1 MKNTLLL
8 TLFLTMTFLGFGQ
21 KEVSGTVVDN
31 SDAPLPGVTV
41 MIQGTT
47 SGTVADFDGN
57 YTIMVEEGQV
67 LVYSYIGFAT
77 KEVTVGPSNTINV
90 VLEEDI
96 QSLNEVVVVGF
107 GTQKKV
113 NLSGAVNN
121 VTTEQLDTRPINNVT
136 QGLQGISPGLN
147 IDFTSGA
154 PGANPVVNIRGFT
167 SINGGNPLIIID
179 GVPSDVSLLNL
190 IAPEDIENISVLKD
204 ASSAAIYGA
213 RAAFGVLMITTKT
226 GSKEKSSI
234 NYNTYVTLG
243 TPTVVPNKTTDP
255 YIYLAVQKLAE
266 DNTPWSG
273 VGTSAERLEWARER
287 SDDPNGTV
295 GVRES
300 ASAPGLWEYMGN
312 QDWTDY
318 FLSNNTYSQN
328 HNLSFAGG
336 SEKVSYYLSAS
347 HNKHNGS
354 LKIADDYFGR
364 TGLRSKINVQL
375 TDWLSLGNNTSYLI
389 SKRKNPSYIN
399 LQTLYNFAPT
409 DWDKNPDGSWANTA
423 VGRTGARLT
432 DGGEETSKT
441 NTYQT
446 TFDAQAWLIK
456 DLLRVNAEYTYR
468 KENFNYDSNYSK
480 INIGYGPD
488 DVREE
493 GVNEVW
499 KRFSDEQYQV
509 LNIYGTFSKTFGD
522 HALTLLGGYNQEESR
537 YDYVALNR
545 DAVISSSLPTLELA
559 TGTLQGNHHIRSW
572 ALRGLFYRANYI
584 YKDRY
589 ILELNGRYDGSSRF
603 PEDKRYGFFPSVSAA
618 WNVANEN
625 FMQALYPT
633 VNLLKLRASY
643 GSLGNQDVGSSK
655 LNDGSFDYIPSMGSD
670 LGGYI
675 IDGELPLK
683 ITSPGIVS
691 PNYTWEEVVSK
702 NVGIDLG
709 MFNNKFNAS
718 FDYFVRDTKGML
730 TLGKDL
736 PAVLGAS
743 EPKENA
749 GDLRTKGWELS
760 LTYQDS
766 FGNQENPLSFS
777 ARFNLSDS
785 KSTITRFDNPNN
797 SLLQYYEGMEIGEIW
812 GLTSNGFFRSQ
823 EEIDALDQTS
833 IIPWGALEIVEGWP
847 KYVDLDGNQAIE
859 KGLTADD
866 PKDMKVIGNMLPR
879 YRFGLNLNF
888 DWNNFDLGVFLQG
901 VAKRDYY
908 PRDYLYWGF
917 YQQPYSG
924 GYTHLQDFYRASD
937 DSSDQIANHSQSYI
951 NAGLASANTDAQY
964 PILQAWL
971 ADRNLGE
978 RLDQAQG
985 LSIPQTAYLLDG
997 SYLRLKNITFGYT
1010 IPSKFTKSMG
1020 ISSVRLYFSG
1030 DNLFEWSEIADFF
1043 DPEAVSDIN
1052 QRINP
1057 GYSPARGET
1066 SGYQY
1071 PYQRKYSFG
1080 VNVNF

>member
-1 MKNTLLL
+1 MKNVLLFV
-8 TLFLTMTFLGFGQ
+8 LFLTTSFLGYGQ
-21 KEVSGTVVDN
+21 KEVSGTIVDA
-31 SDAPLPGVTV
+31 SDVPLAGVTV
-41 MIQGTT
+41 MVKGTT
-47 SGTVADFDGN
+47 NGTASDFDGN
-57 YTIMVEEGQV
+57 YSITVEEGQV
-67 LVYSYIGFAT
+67 LEFSYIGFTT
-77 KEVTVGPSNTINV
+77 KEVTVGTSNTINV
-90 VLEEDI
+90 VLEEDV
-96 QSLNEVVVVGF
+96 QSLGEVVVVGF

-121 VTTEQLDTRPINNVT
+121 VSVEQLDTRPINNVT

-147 IDFTSGA
+147 IDFNSGA

-167 SINGGNPLIIID
+167 SINGGNPLVIID

-190 IAPEDIENISVLKD
+190 IAPEDIESISVLKD

-213 RAAFGVLMITTKT
+213 RAAFGVLLITTKT
-226 GSKEKSSI
+226 GSKEKTSI
-234 NYNTYVTLG
+234 RYNTYVTLG
-243 TPTVVPNKTTDP
+243 SPTVVPEKTTDP
-255 YIYLAVQKLAE
+255 YIYLALQRLSE
-266 DNTPWSG
+266 DNTPWTG
-273 VGTSAERLEWARER
+273 VGTSAERLAWARER
-287 SDDPNGTV
+287 SDNPLSTV

-300 ASAPGLWEYMGN
+300 INNPGLWEYMGN
-312 QDWTDY
+312 ENWTNY

-328 HNLSFAGG
+328 HNLSFTGG

-354 LKIADDYFGR
+354 LKIADDYFSR
-364 TGLRSKINVQL
+364 TGLRSRINVQL
-375 TDWLSLGNNTSYLI
+375 NDWLSLGNNTSYLI
-389 SKRKNPSYIN
+389 SKRKNPSYFNI
-399 LQTLYNFAPT
+399 QTLYNFAPT
-409 DWDKNPDGSWANTA
+409 DWDKNPDGSWANTD
-423 VGRTGARLT
+423 VGWMGARLT
-432 DGGEETSKT
+432 DGGNETGKT
-441 NTYQT
+441 NTFQT
-446 TFDAQAWLIK
+446 TFDTQAWLIK
-456 DLLRVNAEYTYR
+456 DILKVNAEYTLR
-468 KENFNYDSNYSK
+468 KEHYNYDANYAK
-480 INIGYGPD
+480 FQIGYGPD

-493 GVNEVW
+493 GINEVW

-509 LNIYGTFSKTFGD
+509 LNIYGTFNKNFGD

-537 YDYVALNR
+537 YDYVTLNR

-559 TGTLQGNHHIRSW
+559 TGTLYGNQYIRSW

-603 PEDKRYGFFPSVSAA
+603 PKDKRFGFFPSVSLA

-625 FMQALYPT
+625 FMKSLYPT
-633 VNLLKLRASY
+633 LNLLKFRASY
-643 GSLGNQDVGSSK
+643 GSLGNQDVGYDK

-670 LGGYI
+670 LSDYI

-683 ITSPGIVS
+683 ITAPGIVS
-691 PNYTWEEVVSK
+691 NNYTWEEVVSK
-702 NVGIDLG
+702 NVGVDLG

-718 FDYFVRDTKGML
+718 FDYFIRDTKGML

-760 LTYQDS
+760 LSYQNN
-766 FGNQENPLSFS
+766 FGNPNNPLRFS
-777 ARFNLSDS
+777 AKFNLSDS

-812 GLTSNGFFRSQ
+812 GLTSDGFFRSQ
-823 EEIDALDQTS
+823 EEIDALDETS

-847 KYVDLDGNQAIE
+847 KYVDLDGNQKIE
-859 KGLTADD
+859 KGLSADD

-924 GYTHLQDFYRASD
+924 GYEHLQDFYRASD
-937 DSSDQIANHSQSYI
+937 DSADRVANHSQSYI
-951 NAGLASANTDAQY
+951 NAGLANANTDARY
-964 PILQAWL
+964 PVLQAWL

-985 LSIPQTAYLLDG
+985 LAIPQTAYLLDG

-1010 IPSKFTKSMG
+1010 IPNKFTKNMG

-1030 DNLFEWSEIADFF
+1030 DNLFEWSQIADFF

-1052 QRINP
+1052 ERINP
-1057 GYSPARGET
+1057 AYSAPRGET